1 MREFPLAGVSAAVLD
16 VDPAGWQSLAHLGM
30 RAADVKRRAKMKGT
44 GAVLVE
50 TA

>member
-1 MREFPLAGVSAAVLD
+1 MREFPLAGFSAAVLH
-16 VDPAGWQSLAHLGM
+16 VTPSAWVNLAHLGM